1 MEFDN
6 DTDAE
11 PSEFEVR
18 LKRLKQKHGED
29 LKEFKL
35 KVWAKMLVL
44 LSCTS
49 VTWRNDSKTMSS
61 GSTQFL
67 HAISFSR
74 M

>member
-18 LKRLKQKHGED
+18 LKRLKEKHGED

-44 LSCTS
+44 PIFPYYSYNFCEI
-49 VTWRNDSKTMSS
+49 VTITVS
-61 GSTQFL
+61 
-67 HAISFSR
+67 
-74 M
+74 